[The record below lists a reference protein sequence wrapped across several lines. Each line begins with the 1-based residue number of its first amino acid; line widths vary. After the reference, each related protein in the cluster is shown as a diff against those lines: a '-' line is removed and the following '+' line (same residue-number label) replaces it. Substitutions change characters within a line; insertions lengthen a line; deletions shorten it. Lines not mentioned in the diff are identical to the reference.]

1 MLNNSIY
8 YYMYG
13 NETLFQRYGESE
25 VESLDLST
33 KLIKINKKMA
43 KTSNQVG
50 KQKQKE
56 AKTNMTEINTILLV
70 LECD

>member
-33 KLIKINKKMA
+33 KLIKIKKRWP
-43 KTSNQVG
+43 KDQ
-50 KQKQKE
+50 
-56 AKTNMTEINTILLV
+56 
-70 LECD
+70 